1 MLASSPPVPVESRTR
16 LRERRGAALR
26 LVLIGAISFLT
37 LVDLFAAQALLPAL
51 VREYGLS
58 PATMGVAINAS
69 TFGMAAAGLALALFG
84 ARIDRRRGV
93 VVSLALLAI
102 PTALLATMPPLP
114 VLTAL
119 RVAQGLCMASAFT
132 LTLGHL
138 TERCSPAAAAGA
150 LAAYV
155 TGNVASNL
163 LGRLAAASLA
173 GSVGLA
179 ATFWTFAALNLLGA
193 VLAWQGL
200 ARAPLPHPT
209 MVPARPGRGLL
220 RPALLRGY
228 AVGFL
233 ILFAFI
239 GTFTYVNDVLVHA
252 PLAIAPMALGL
263 VYLVFLPALLTTPLA
278 GRAVARQ
285 GPARAASLGLVVAV
299 AGTPLLLVGQLQA
312 VLVGLALIGAGT
324 FFAQAVATGSVGQL
338 AGTSRASAGALYL
351 AAYYLGGLAGSAV
364 IGRLYVGAGWP
375 AAVAGIA
382 VALLL
387 AVPLVRSLGSRAE
400 AGK

>member
-1 MLASSPPVPVESRTR
+1 MLAMSPSVATDARTR

-26 LVLIGAISFLT
+26 LLLIGAISFLT

-51 VREYGLS
+51 VREYDVS

-69 TFGMAAAGLALALFG
+69 TFGMAAAGIAIALLG
-84 ARIDRRRGV
+84 ARLDRRRGV
-93 VVSLALLAI
+93 VLSLVLLAI

-114 VLTAL
+114 VLAGL
-119 RVAQGLCMASAFT
+119 RVAQGVCMAAAFT

-138 TERCSPAAAAGA
+138 TERCSPTAAAGA

-173 GSVGLA
+173 GSAGLA
-179 ATFWTFAALNLLGA
+179 TTFATFAALNLLGA
-193 VLAWQGL
+193 LLAWQGL
-200 ARAPLPHPT
+200 SRAPLPHPT
-209 MVPARPGRGLL
+209 MVPSRPGRELL
-220 RPALLRGY
+220 RPALVRGY

-239 GTFTYVNDVLVHA
+239 ATFTYVNDVLIHPPHA
-252 PLAIAPMALGL
+252 VSPMALGL

-278 GRAVARQ
+278 GRAVARH
-285 GPARAASLGLVVAV
+285 GPARAASIGLVAAV
-299 AGTPLLLVGQLQA
+299 AGAPLLLVGELQA
-312 VLVGLALIGAGT
+312 VLIGLALIGAGT
-324 FFAQAVATGSVGQL
+324 FFAQAVATGSVGRL
-338 AGTSRASAGALYL
+338 AGTSRAAAGALYL

-364 IGRLYVGAGWP
+364 IGRIYVEAGWP
-375 AAVAGIA
+375 AAVAGVA
-382 VALLL
+382 LALLL
-387 AVPLVRSLGSRAE
+387 AIPLARTLGGRPE
-400 AGK
+400 ASG